1 MREGEGMYILFTQ
14 PQHEDIDF
22 SFTEHKVRRFI
33 ELWNEGYSIPVIA
46 KKLSRK
52 QIELTLLA
60 MDLHMS
66 GKIKAREG
74 GFFGNQKVS

>member
-1 MREGEGMYILFTQ
+1 MGNVTKKYVLFTQ
-14 PQHEDIDF
+14 EVHEGIDF
-22 SFTEHKVRRFI
+22 SFTEHKVNRFI
-33 ELWNEGYSIPVIA
+33 ELWNQGYSIPDIA
-46 KKLSRK
+46 VKLGRK